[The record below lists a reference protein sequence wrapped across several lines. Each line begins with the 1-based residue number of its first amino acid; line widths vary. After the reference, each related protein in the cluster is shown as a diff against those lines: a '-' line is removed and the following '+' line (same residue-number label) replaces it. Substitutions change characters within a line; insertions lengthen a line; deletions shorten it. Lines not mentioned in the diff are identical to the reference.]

1 MTKSSDLCSCKS
13 GYLRPTGEVLAQGES
28 VGEFSDIGGRRI
40 FVCDKCKQRQIRIGV
55 HVYMPVG
62 EEVETEQQ
70 EKMKDYNFSCQN
82 CDEPFTILLPEQTTK
97 TSYTEVCEDD
107 DLKHHN
113 LQRISQCSNC
123 EQNNTI
129 YYCIGEHE
137 GME

>member
-13 GYLRPTGEVLAQGES
+13 GYLKPTGEVLAQGES

-97 TSYTEVCEDD
+97 HLIQKSARMTILNIIIFSVF
-107 DLKHHN
+107 HN
-113 LQRISQCSNC
+113 VRIANRIILSI
-123 EQNNTI
+123 TV
-129 YYCIGEHE
+129 
-137 GME
+137 